1 MSYITFK
8 NICKSYDNKTQVLKG
23 IDLEVEEGELLT
35 LLGPSGCGKS
45 TLLRCLAGLEQV
57 QQGHILLEGRDIT
70 DLDARQRQIGMVF
83 QQYSLFPNMTVE
95 QNMAFGLKIQRLSK
109 AEINDRIT
117 EALAMVGLQDKAD
130 AYPAQLSGGQQQ
142 RVALARA
149 IVTRPK
155 VLLLDE
161 PLSAI
166 DAKLRKSL
174 QVEIRRIQKQLNI
187 TTIFVTHD
195 QDEAMV
201 MSDRICLLNC
211 GKIEQ
216 MDTPI
221 AIYTHPRT
229 KFAAGFIG
237 LGIASICK
245 GLGVEFVTELRWG
258 TEDHVV
264 FLWLLRVIF
273 LGLFLAGVYLGC
285 RKPKDYLPLLRHSGR
300 SVADFILM
308 DGAAPTLV
316 NMALTGLIGH
326 VYLLALSPFGVRLNG
341 PLVCCVLSMTGF
353 AAFGKH
359 PKNVLP
365 VMAGA
370 VLAKSL
376 LVAVPLT
383 APGSLLAVLF
393 CTGLAPIAGQFG
405 VFWGMVAGFLH
416 MTIVQNTSIL
426 HGGMNLYNNGFAAGL
441 VCVLLLPIIEAF
453 QNRSKE

>member
-1 MSYITFK
+1 M
-8 NICKSYDNKTQVLKG
+8 
-23 IDLEVEEGELLT
+23 
-35 LLGPSGCGKS
+35 
-45 TLLRCLAGLEQV
+45 
-57 QQGHILLEGRDIT
+57 
-70 DLDARQRQIGMVF
+70 
-83 QQYSLFPNMTVE
+83 
-95 QNMAFGLKIQRLSK
+95 
-109 AEINDRIT
+109 
-117 EALAMVGLQDKAD
+117 
-130 AYPAQLSGGQQQ
+130 
-142 RVALARA
+142 
-149 IVTRPK
+149 
-155 VLLLDE
+155 
-161 PLSAI
+161 
-166 DAKLRKSL
+166 
-174 QVEIRRIQKQLNI
+174 
-187 TTIFVTHD
+187 
-195 QDEAMV
+195 
-201 MSDRICLLNC
+201 
-211 GKIEQ
+211 
-216 MDTPI
+216 
-221 AIYTHPRT
+221 
-229 KFAAGFIG
+229 
-237 LGIASICK
+237 
-245 GLGVEFVTELRWG
+245 EFVTELRWG

-264 FLWLLRVIF
+264 FLWLLRVIL

-285 RKPKDYLPLLRHSGR
+285 RKPGDYRPLLRHSGR

-405 VFWGMVAGFLH
+405 ALWGMVAGFLH

>member
-1 MSYITFK
+1 MAM
-8 NICKSYDNKTQVLKG
+8 NN
-23 IDLEVEEGELLT
+23 LT
-35 LLGPSGCGKS
+35 KYRIR
-45 TLLRCLAGLEQV
+45 LRTWQ
-57 QQGHILLEGRDIT
+57 
-70 DLDARQRQIGMVF
+70 
-83 QQYSLFPNMTVE
+83 
-95 QNMAFGLKIQRLSK
+95 FGLLAAVFILWWALTKPGLIP
-109 AEINDRIT
+109 AFVFDNDNQ
-117 EALAMVGLQDKAD
+117 AAFFFG
-130 AYPAQLSGGQQQ
+130 
-142 RVALARA
+142 
-149 IVTRPK
+149 
-155 VLLLDE
+155 E
-161 PLSAI
+161 PLVIFSRIWDWFVVNADI
-166 DAKLRKSL
+166 YAHLWTTL
-174 QVEIRRIQKQLNI
+174 VE
-187 TTIFVTHD
+187 TILAFLVGTVTGG
-195 QDEAMV
+195 AVGMWLAL
-201 MSDRICLLNC
+201 S
-211 GKIEQ
+211 
-216 MDTPI
+216 P
-221 AIYTHPRT
+221 
-229 KFAAGFIG
+229 FAAAVADPFIKGLNSMPRVILAPIFAVWFG

-264 FLWLLRVIF
+264 FLWLLRVIL

-285 RKPKDYLPLLRHSGR
+285 RKPKDYRPLLRHSGR